1 MPRRRRS
8 AHRQMTTDHLSAS
21 FRISAATLAGTVF
34 SFLTLWLLARNTDVA
49 QFGAFSVAWTG
60 IQALIPLAVI
70 GIPHYVLHRFKAVG
84 DGATCYLVPA
94 ATGLGL
100 FTLVAVGLYG
110 AWLLWSDVSPEVKET
125 GMVLL
130 VWLVL
135 VVPVVA
141 VYSKYQYQHRLERLV
156 YWPLWQIVPR
166 TLVVLAVLFLDGS
179 LFYVAVGFVLVLAPL
194 TWISL
199 VELRSLAESRGG
211 RQECAASVSP
221 RELVADAWPYG
232 ITEWLEKLDIRLLVP
247 IVAFVSDDR
256 DAAYIAVS
264 ASLLFLVYLLPSSV
278 LQRYFLPYL
287 HNWSVHDPARLYRF
301 ALRWVLLLTAAS
313 VLLIP
318 LFWLVS
324 EPMIIWLYGTGYAPA
339 VQVFDVMMIGV
350 PVLLVSGVVGRTF
363 LQPSEVRRLVVM
375 QTASLLL
382 LVAGVWLLFPLIGL
396 VAIAW
401 AFVAER
407 AVLLLLL
414 AWMARRNYRR
424 SRRPAMTT

>member
-1 MPRRRRS
+1 MS
-8 AHRQMTTDHLSAS
+8 SDHLSAS

-199 VELRSLAESRGG
+199 VELRALGESRSG

-221 RELVADAWPYG
+221 RELIADAWPYG

-247 IVAFVSDDR
+247 IVALVSDDR

-313 VLLIP
+313 ALLIP
-318 LFWLVS
+318 LLWLVS
-324 EPMIIWLYGTGYAPA
+324 GPMIIWLYGTGYAPA

-382 LVAGVWLLFPLIGL
+382 LAAGVWLLFPLIGL

-407 AVLLLLL
+407 SVLLLLL